1 MSESSKDEVLN
12 NEDNKPSPDKENTEK
27 PELTLEEKLKN
38 TEQKLL
44 RSLADSENQRR
55 RFEKE
60 IRDAF
65 DFGGFNFAKEMLN
78 SLDNL
83 QRAKKSIQEDEVLKK
98 SKEFRRIKYELIR
111 KMDIGD
117 GRIRYEGKIDDPH
130 HDHMICVETGKI
142 IEFVSDEIEMIQDKI
157 AEEHG
162 YEIIKHIHQLFVKP
176 IKK

>member
-1 MSESSKDEVLN
+1 MSKKDQY
-12 NEDNKPSPDKENTEK
+12 KEKFIEALK
-27 PELTLEEKLKN
+27 QEKLKF
-38 TEQKLL
+38 T
-44 RSLADSENQRR
+44 NQRFAI
-55 RFEKE
+55 FEDVLYGKKHRECEE
-60 IRDAF
+60 I
-65 DFGGFNFAKEMLN
+65 LQ
-78 SLDNL
+78 SLSKKDVNVS
-83 QRAKKSIQEDEVLKK
+83 RATVYRTLDILV
-98 SKEFRRIKYELIR
+98 KYELIR